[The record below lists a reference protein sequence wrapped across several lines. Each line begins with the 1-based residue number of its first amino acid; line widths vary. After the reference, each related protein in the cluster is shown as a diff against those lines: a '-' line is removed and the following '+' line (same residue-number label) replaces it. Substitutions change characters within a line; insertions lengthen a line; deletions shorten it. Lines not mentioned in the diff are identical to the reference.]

1 MKQIDNGVVMK
12 RSKKHKISEY
22 LIKENG
28 YSRMFDSI
36 FQNQIHELS
45 KQGKSIRDIAR
56 KLGISRQSVRK
67 YMNGIQ
73 KPKVRVQDSFIFFH
87 ESYKL
92 YIHEK
97 MGSSRNCWECKY

>member
-1 MKQIDNGVVMK
+1 MTQIDNGVVMK
-12 RSKKHKISEY
+12 RSKKHKMSEY

-73 KPKVRVQDSFIFFH
+73 QPKEHVQDVF
-87 ESYKL
+87 
-92 YIHEK
+92 
-97 MGSSRNCWECKY
+97 C

>member
-36 FQNQIHELS
+36 FQNQIHVLNE
-45 KQGKSIRDIAR
+45 
-56 KLGISRQSVRK
+56 
-67 YMNGIQ
+67 
-73 KPKVRVQDSFIFFH
+73 
-87 ESYKL
+87 
-92 YIHEK
+92 
-97 MGSSRNCWECKY
+97 